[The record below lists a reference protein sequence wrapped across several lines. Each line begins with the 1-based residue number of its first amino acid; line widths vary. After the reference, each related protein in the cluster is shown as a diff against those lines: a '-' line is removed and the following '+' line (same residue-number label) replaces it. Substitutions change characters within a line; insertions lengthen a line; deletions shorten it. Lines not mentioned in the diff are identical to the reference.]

1 MDIIALSMN
10 KIESIAYDLEGT
22 IVDIELVH
30 HNSDILAAKDFG
42 VELSLEDCFAKL
54 PHFIGG
60 PGDKVAKEISD
71 LSELQY
77 GKLINY
83 SDFKAVKKEHYQRLL
98 KEAVIEPRAGFI
110 DFFYA
115 AKDMRLK
122 YTIGSLTG
130 KDEALF
136 LLEQSGLMNLFGR
149 ENIVLR
155 EDVKEVKPAPDVWIE
170 TARRASVDPSSQIVF
185 EDSPRG
191 IEGAVKVNAY
201 GIGIPV
207 YFAGMPD
214 KSKADQVN
222 ALIDAGAKMVFPEW
236 GMINP
241 EYLINYITKPHQEQ

>member
-1 MDIIALSMN
+1 MN

-30 HNSDILAAKDFG
+30 HQSDILAAKDFG
-42 VELSLEDCFAKL
+42 VNLTLEDCFAKL

-60 PGDKVAKEISD
+60 PGDKVAEEISN
-71 LSELQY
+71 LSNEPIL
-77 GKLINY
+77 Y
-83 SDFKAVKKEHYQRLL
+83 SDFKAKKKEHYARLL
-98 KEAVIEPRAGFI
+98 KEAIIKPRKGFL

-115 AKDMRLK
+115 MKEDMGLK

-149 ENIVLR
+149 ENIILR
-155 EDVKEVKPAPDVWIE
+155 EDVKEVKPAPDVWLK
-170 TARRASVDPSSQIVF
+170 TAEKAGVEPSSQIVF

-201 GIGIPV
+201 GIGIPA
-207 YFAGMPD
+207 YFTGMPE
-214 KSKADQVN
+214 KSKADQAK
-222 ALIDAGAKMVFPEW
+222 ALIDAGARRVFVQWNE
-236 GMINP
+236 INP
-241 EYLINYITKPHQEQ
+241 YALIENINQERYSL